1 MLGDSRAPPPWGGWG
16 ACHPL
21 ETRYRPTSVV
31 TLNVVAL
38 GQIDWALVGCSDNSG
53 NAGAPPPWDGGV
65 TKAAEIRYR
74 TKFRRLGV
82 GGGWGVRRMTD
93 TLKPRRVRS
102 HLCYGIRFSRC
113 R

>member
-82 GGGWGVRRMTD
+82 GGGG
-93 TLKPRRVRS
+93 
-102 HLCYGIRFSRC
+102 CGE
-113 R
+113 